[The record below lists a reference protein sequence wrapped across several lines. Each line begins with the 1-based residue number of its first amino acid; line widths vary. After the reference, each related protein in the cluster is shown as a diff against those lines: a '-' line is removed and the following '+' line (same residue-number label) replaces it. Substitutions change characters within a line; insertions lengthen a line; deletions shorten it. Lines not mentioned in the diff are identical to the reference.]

1 MSPKVNMT
9 EKMLKSSTVIKDK
22 KSKDPFKYPLKKI
35 IDIVP
40 GLIVCIILSII
51 GRKLGAFVPTIGGA
65 TLTIFLGMAFG
76 NTVGSLDRYKTV
88 LSKGAKFSESN
99 LLSYSIVLLGG
110 TLSIQTLMALGFSG
124 VTFIVIQ
131 MTITIIA
138 ALFIGK
144 KLGFAE
150 NFSMLMA
157 SGNAV
162 CGSSAIGAT
171 SPAIGASESEKGIAI
186 TVVNITGTVLM
197 ILLPLIAGVL
207 YTMDTLKTSALIG
220 GVLQSL
226 GQVVA
231 SGSMVGT
238 EVRDLATLFKIVRII
253 FLVIV
258 VLVLGRMKNNSS
270 NREGNNKKT
279 NGTMKSAKVPWYV
292 IGFFVMCSIYSI
304 GLFDSTASSTFKLIS
319 SNFEVVALAGIGMRV
334 NFKDLI
340 KQGRKVSIY
349 ALSIASIQVISAVI
363 LISVLI

>member
-1 MSPKVNMT
+1 MA
-9 EKMLKSSTVIKDK
+9 EKIEKGKSEMKTNKNTASARK
-22 KSKDPFKYPLKKI
+22 KDPLKNI
-35 IDIVP
+35 IDILP
-40 GLIVCIILSII
+40 GLIICILLSII
-51 GRKLGAFVPTIGGA
+51 GKKLGAFVPTIGGA

-76 NTVGSLDRYKTV
+76 NTIGGTAKFKPM

-110 TLSIQTLMALGFSG
+110 TLSVKTLMALGING
-124 VTFIVIQ
+124 VSLIVIQ
-131 MTITIIA
+131 MTVTIAA
-138 ALFIGK
+138 ALFFGR
-144 KLGFAE
+144 KLGFSE

-171 SPAIGASESEKGIAI
+171 APAIGADESDKGIAI

-207 YTMDTLKTSALIG
+207 YSLDTLRTSALIG

-238 EVRDLATLFKIVRII
+238 DIRDMATLFKIVRII
-253 FLVIV
+253 FLVVV
-258 VLVLGRMKNNSS
+258 VLVLSRMKQASS
-270 NREGNNKKT
+270 GSNESGSSTKV
-279 NGTMKSAKVPWYV
+279 AKVPWYV
-292 IGFFVMCSIYSI
+292 IGFFVMCFIYSL
-304 GLFDSTASSTFKLIS
+304 GLFGSGASSIFKLIS
-319 SNFEVVALAGIGMRV
+319 SNFEMIALAGIGMRV

-340 KQGRKVSIY
+340 KQGKKVSIY
-349 ALSIASIQVISAVI
+349 ALSIAGVQVVSAIV
-363 LISVLI
+363 LISTLL